1 MILIK
6 RTTLPI
12 DEKLADKIITRQLEN
27 LASEIDIKIEHSML
41 THGTFDWVICFKAK
55 DVKQAKKFN
64 EIVNRTYWGYIGEVH
79 MLEALFPIRIQG
91 ILNPDIQK
99 LKEFL

>member
-12 DEKLADKIITRQLEN
+12 DEKLTDKIITRQLEQS
-27 LASEIDIKIEHSML
+27 ASKIDIKIKHSVF
-41 THGTFDWVICFKAK
+41 THGIFDWVICFEAK
-55 DVKQAKKFN
+55 DMKHAKKFS
-64 EIVNRTYWGYIGEVH
+64 EILNKIYWGYIGELH
-79 MLEALFPIRIQG
+79 MMETLFPIRIQG